1 MKFTAVGPLGEVTYD
16 NGKLSGS
23 PEAIR
28 RVECLALSLEGTA
41 VGPVPA
47 ATFTNHLES
56 PLSAKIIM
64 EQAFNGQVRFS
75 GNAPRVPRTPK
86 GAIN

>member
-28 RVECLALSLEGTA
+28 RVESLALSLEGES
-41 VGPVPA
+41 VGPIPA
-47 ATFTNHLES
+47 NTFTKHLES
-56 PLSAKIIM
+56 PLSAKIIIEM
-64 EQAFNGQVRFS
+64 AFNGKVKFS
-75 GNAPRVPRTPK
+75 GSVPRIPRTPK
-86 GAIN
+86 GAVN